1 MTTYKFYVKEGA
13 SLKKYGFTTN
23 DRRDDYVYSRGVVRI
38 HVRKEDRSMR
48 FNMPNNDDLKVFM
61 DMVLDG
67 IIVAKKWSRK
77 DKNPYQMFLTEEEK
91 NLIEERRKNEK

>member
-13 SLKKYGFTTN
+13 DLTKYGFSTN

-38 HVRKEDRSMR
+38 HVRKDDRSMR
-48 FNMPNNDDLKVFM
+48 FNAPNNNDLKVFM

-67 IIVAKKWSRK
+67 IIEVEKWYRRDKK
-77 DKNPYQMFLTEEEK
+77 PYQMFLTEEEK
-91 NLIEERRKNEK
+91 NLIEERRKYEK